1 MKNEQIFKE
10 GLYTMNTAKDIN
22 KPLKTNK
29 VAIGVGSNINPHEN
43 IEKAFR
49 ELEIKFG
56 IVKKSTMIETKPMG
70 YLDQPNF
77 VNGAFLLTTSLSMH
91 ELKKDLK
98 EIEAKLGRIRTEN
111 KYGPRTIDLDI
122 VVFNGDI
129 VDKDFYTR
137 DFVRNPVLE
146 LWPDLKY

>member
-1 MKNEQIFKE
+1 
-10 GLYTMNTAKDIN
+10 MNSTEDTN
-22 KPLKTNK
+22 KSLKTNK

-49 ELEIKFG
+49 ELESKFG
-56 IVKKSTMIETKPMG
+56 KVKKSTMIETKPVG

-77 VNGAFLLTTSLSMH
+77 VNGAFLLTTTLSMQD
-91 ELKKDLK
+91 LKEDLK

-122 VVFNGDI
+122 VVFNGEI
-129 VDKDFYTR
+129 VDQDFYTR